1 MRTIVSDV
9 RFGQN
14 FRFLS
19 KQRQFKIL
27 RRILLHIRHQRLQ
40 FSQQLFA
47 ADIEFVLIDELA
59 DRAVAVLDLIEQ
71 LLSTLGEIVKAVV
84 EGGIG
89 QLARC
94 TLGCATGRLIVRDR
108 LRAILFWFI

>member
-71 LLSTLGEIVKAVV
+71 FFTALGEVVEAVI

-89 QLARC
+89 QL
-94 TLGCATGRLIVRDR
+94 GKCAVLIVQS
-108 LRAILFWFI
+108 AC